1 MNQDGG
7 LVSVTR
13 VLQIANEME
22 AMGIIGKYAIA
33 GSIAVIYYSEP
44 IETHDFDI
52 FYIHNTPPGQLV
64 LLSPLYDFFRMK
76 GLQASGY
83 TVQIGGIP
91 VQIVP
96 AIDALDTEA
105 IEQSIEIEIYQVKT
119 RIVSL
124 EHLIAMKLSAGRPKD
139 FAHLTLLLDHVQP
152 SQGVFQSILKRFT
165 LTDKWEDYRRKFY
178 GG

>member
-1 MNQDGG
+1 MDGDF
-7 LVSVTR
+7 VSIAA
-13 VLQIANEME
+13 VLQIVNEME
-22 AMGIIGKYAIA
+22 EKGIIGRYAIA

-52 FYIHNTPPGQLV
+52 FYLHNTPPGQLV
-64 LLSPLYDFFRMK
+64 VLSPIYEFLQMRGF
-76 GLQASGY
+76 QASGY

-96 AIDALDTEA
+96 AIDALDAEA
-105 IEQSIEIEIYQVKT
+105 IEQSSEIKMYQIKT

-124 EHLIAMKLSAGRPKD
+124 EHLVAMKLSAGRPKD

-152 SQGVFQSILKRFT
+152 SPETFQSILKRFS
-165 LTDKWEDYRRKFY
+165 LTEKWEDYRRKFY
-178 GG
+178 GE